1 MTAIIQF
8 FTSHFFGNMVYG
20 IINNLITFIFVWFIH
35 AFIPYKPKYQ
45 SRKNLTRATLL
56 LYIGLVI
63 ISYLREVPGN
73 NAIPIFYL
81 LMALYFVFQLIYLFT
96 VFDGSVAMLLL
107 LFFLEKIIEI
117 LGMAVSEALSIWL
130 IPDYMYYYLLDNVRG
145 VWYFNASIAASELIF
160 VGLCWGIIRLIRYV
174 QSRNARL
181 DIMAYILIPASQFI
195 LFFITLVLYA
205 NETKTA
211 IFNPYGVA
219 ALVAGMLGDLALFV
233 MIRRMNENAAL
244 RAQLEATRMQQSY
257 YTLLEEQQ
265 KQIREMQHDI
275 NNHVAVIRSLT
286 AGAPEGTD
294 LKQYAEEVAAPKLIN
309 LHYCRNAI
317 LNALLVNKAADCE
330 KAGIETNFDIKL
342 TAGTAG
348 FDDYDLVALV
358 SNLLDNAIAA
368 AGAAEPKQVGLTM
381 QTADGALSILCR
393 NSCGKGAEGT
403 AVNQG
408 KMTRGNG
415 RGNHQPGGEEIRR
428 RDGDTAGRRVLHRE
442 CDGLREGRSADND
455 ISDRPMKRKL
465 REGLFLLDGYV
476 RFGLFS
482 YRQMG
487 RSSRFCLFRQPCR
500 HLYGWPLP
508 DVRGALR

>member
-56 LYIGLVI
+56 YIGLVI

-81 LMALYFVFQLIYLFT
+81 LMALYFVFQLVYLFT
-96 VFDGSVAMLLL
+96 VFDGSIAMRLL
-107 LFFLEKIIEI
+107 LFFVEKIIEI
-117 LGMAVSEALSIWL
+117 LGMALGDILAIWL

-145 VWYFNASIAASELIF
+145 VWYFNASIAASELII

-330 KAGIETNFDIKL
+330 KAGIEANFDIKL
-342 TAGTAG
+342 AAGTAG

-368 AGAAEPKQVGLTM
+368 AGAAKPKQVGLTM

-408 KMTRGNG
+408 NG
-415 RGNHQPGGEEIRR
+415 KGIINRVVKKYGGEMETQPGDGCYTVSVMVFAKGEAPIM
-428 RDGDTAGRRVLHRE
+428 T
-442 CDGLREGRSADND
+442 
-455 ISDRPMKRKL
+455 
-465 REGLFLLDGYV
+465 
-476 RFGLFS
+476 
-482 YRQMG
+482 
-487 RSSRFCLFRQPCR
+487 
-500 HLYGWPLP
+500 
-508 DVRGALR
+508 

>member
-81 LMALYFVFQLIYLFT
+81 LMALYFVFQLVYLFT
-96 VFDGSVAMLLL
+96 VFDGSIAMRLL
-107 LFFLEKIIEI
+107 LFFVEKIIEI
-117 LGMAVSEALSIWL
+117 LGMALGDILAIWL

-145 VWYFNASIAASELIF
+145 VWYFNASIAASELII

-233 MIRRMNENAAL
+233 MI

-317 LNALLVNKAADCE
+317 LNALLVNKTADCE
-330 KAGIETNFDIKL
+330 KAGIEANFDIKL

-393 NSCGKGAEGT
+393 NSCGKGTEGT

-415 RGNHQPGGEEIRR
+415 RGIINRVVKKYGGEMETQPGDGCYTVSVMVFAKEEAPIM
-428 RDGDTAGRRVLHRE
+428 T
-442 CDGLREGRSADND
+442 
-455 ISDRPMKRKL
+455 
-465 REGLFLLDGYV
+465 
-476 RFGLFS
+476 
-482 YRQMG
+482 
-487 RSSRFCLFRQPCR
+487 
-500 HLYGWPLP
+500 
-508 DVRGALR
+508 